1 MKTKSIRRDKVNI
14 ITLGCSKNM
23 VDSEVLSGQLRA
35 NGIDVSHE
43 NTKRGSNIVVVNT
56 CGFIDKAREESIN
69 TILEQVALKKGG
81 NLDKVYVT
89 GCLSQRYRDDLE
101 KEIPEVDAWYGTME
115 MPLLLKKLNADYKA
129 ELLGERLLSTPQ
141 HYAYLKISEGCN
153 RTCAFCAIPLMRGV
167 HISKP
172 VDAIIQE
179 AQNLV
184 RMGVKEIMLIAQ
196 ELTYYG
202 LDIYKKRVLPE
213 LLNRLADIEGLEWI
227 RLHYAYPSKFPLEI
241 LDVMR
246 ERANICNYLDMPL
259 QHASDS
265 MLKAMK
271 RQITR
276 SEMSELIHAVRDK
289 VPGICLRTT
298 LIAGFP
304 GEKESDISE
313 LKDFLT
319 EHRFDR
325 VGIFTYSHE
334 DGTSAYDLSDD
345 VPAEIKEERARE
357 VMEVQQEI
365 SYEKNQE
372 KIGKVFKTIVDK
384 KESGRYLGRTEFD
397 SVEVDNEVI
406 IQSPS
411 PLKIGSFVSVRMTK
425 AYDFDLE
432 GEVLTS
438 GSSN

>member
-1 MKTKSIRRDKVNI
+1 MKTKSILRDKVNI
-14 ITLGCSKNM
+14 ITLGCSKNL

-35 NGIDVSHE
+35 NGIEVSHE
-43 NTKRGSNIVVVNT
+43 SVNRGSNIVVVNT
-56 CGFIDKAREESIN
+56 CGFIDKAREESVN
-69 TILEQVALKKGG
+69 TILEQVALKKEGS
-81 NLDKVYVT
+81 LDKVYVT

-153 RTCAFCAIPLMRGV
+153 RTCAFCAIPLMRGI

-172 VDAIIQE
+172 IEAIVQE
-179 AQNLV
+179 AENLA
-184 RMGVKEIMLIAQ
+184 RLGVKEVMLIAQ

-202 LDIYKKRVLPE
+202 LDIYKKRILPD
-213 LLNRLADIEGLEWI
+213 LLNRLADIKGLEWI

-241 LDVMR
+241 LNVIRDR
-246 ERANICNYLDMPL
+246 ENICNYLDIPL
-259 QHASDS
+259 QHASDA

-276 SEMSELIHAVRDK
+276 SEMSELIQTIRES

-304 GEKESDISE
+304 GEQESDVE
-313 LKDFLT
+313 EMKEFLT

-334 DGTSAYDLSDD
+334 EGTSAYELTDD
-345 VPAEIKEERARE
+345 VAAEVKEDRARE
-357 VMEVQQEI
+357 VMELQQEI

-384 KESGRYLGRTEFD
+384 KESGRYVGRTEFD

-406 IQSPS
+406 IQTPT
-411 PLKIGSFVSVRMTK
+411 PLKIGSFVSVKMTK

-432 GEVLTS
+432 GQVVASES
-438 GSSN
+438 EN

>member
-1 MKTKSIRRDKVNI
+1 MKTKTIRRDKVNI

-23 VDSEVLSGQLRA
+23 VDSEVLSGQLLA
-35 NGIDVSHE
+35 NGIDVTHE
-43 NTKRGSNIVVVNT
+43 STKKGSNIVVVNT
-56 CGFIDKAREESIN
+56 CGFIEKAREESVN
-69 TILEQVALKKGG
+69 TILEQVAMKKQGG
-81 NLDKVYVT
+81 LDKVYVT

-153 RTCAFCAIPLMRGV
+153 RTCAFCAIPLMRGIHV
-167 HISKP
+167 SRP
-172 VDAIIQE
+172 VEAIVQE
-179 AQNLV
+179 AENLV
-184 RMGVKEIMLIAQ
+184 RMGVKEVMLIAQ

-202 LDIYKKRVLPE
+202 LDIYKKRVLPD
-213 LLNRLADIEGLEWI
+213 LLNRLADVRGLEWI

-241 LDVMR
+241 LDVIR
-246 ERANICNYLDMPL
+246 DRDNICNYLDMPL
-259 QHASDS
+259 QHASDA

-276 SEMSELIHAVRDK
+276 AEMTELIQTIRLT

-304 GEKESDISE
+304 GEQESDVE
-313 LKDFLT
+313 EMKEFLS

-334 DGTSAYDLSDD
+334 EGTSAYGLTDD
-345 VPAEIKEERARE
+345 VPATVKETRAQEI
-357 VMEVQQEI
+357 MELQQEI

-372 KIGKVFKTIVDK
+372 KIGKVFKTMVDK
-384 KESGRYLGRTEFD
+384 KESGRYIGRTEFD

-406 IQSPS
+406 IQTDT
-411 PLKIGSFVSVRMTK
+411 PLKIGQFVSVKMTK

-432 GEVLTS
+432 GQVLT
-438 GSSN
+438 GDRKN

>member
-1 MKTKSIRRDKVNI
+1 MKTKSIQRDKVNI

-56 CGFIDKAREESIN
+56 CGFIDKAREESVN
-69 TILEQVALKKGG
+69 TILEQVALKKEGS
-81 NLDKVYVT
+81 LDKVYVT

-172 VDAIIQE
+172 IEAIIQE

-202 LDIYKKRVLPE
+202 LDIYKKRVLPD

-276 SEMSELIHAVRDK
+276 SEMTELIHAVREK

-334 DGTSAYDLSDD
+334 EGTSAYDLSDD

-357 VMEVQQEI
+357 VMELQQEI
-365 SYEKNQE
+365 SYEINQG
-372 KIGKVFKTIVDK
+372 KIGKVFKTVVDK

-438 GSSN
+438 ESSN

>member
-1 MKTKSIRRDKVNI
+1 MKTKSIQRDKVNI

-35 NGIDVSHE
+35 NGIDVGHE
-43 NTKRGSNIVVVNT
+43 STKRGSNIVVVNT
-56 CGFIDKAREESIN
+56 CGFIDKAREESVN
-69 TILEQVALKKGG
+69 TILEQVALKKEGS
-81 NLDKVYVT
+81 LDKVYVT

-172 VDAIIQE
+172 MEAIIQE
-179 AQNLV
+179 AKNLV
-184 RMGVKEIMLIAQ
+184 RMGVKEVMLIAQ

-202 LDIYKKRVLPE
+202 LDIYKKRVLPD
-213 LLNRLADIEGLEWI
+213 LLNALADIKGLEWI

-246 ERANICNYLDMPL
+246 DRENICNYLDMPL
-259 QHASDS
+259 QHASDA

-276 SEMSELIHAVRDK
+276 TEMSELIKAVREK

-298 LIAGFP
+298 LISGFP
-304 GEKESDISE
+304 GEQESDVE
-313 LKDFLT
+313 EMKDFLT

-334 DGTSAYDLSDD
+334 EGTSAYSLPDD
-345 VPAEIKEERARE
+345 VTPKEKETRAQE
-357 VMEVQQEI
+357 VMELQQEI
-365 SYEKNQE
+365 SYEKNLE

-384 KESGRYLGRTEFD
+384 RESGRYIGRTEFD

-406 IQSPS
+406 IQSPT
-411 PLKIGSFVSVRMTK
+411 PLEIGSFVSVKMTK

-432 GEVLTS
+432 GQAQVSE
-438 GSSN
+438 